1 MLVNFAPTSDVEHCL
16 CTRDPSPVNMYEAYH
31 SKITQT
37 FITKLMTTRCMSK
50 TKKNQARLGQNRN
63 NFEIIQ
69 S

>member
-16 CTRDPSPVNMYEAYH
+16 CTRDPSPVNMYEAYYL
-31 SKITQT
+31 KITQT
-37 FITKLMTTRCMSK
+37 FDTKLTIPRCMSK

-63 NFEIIQ
+63 NFKIIQ

>member
-16 CTRDPSPVNMYEAYH
+16 CTQDPSPVNMFEAYH

-50 TKKNQARLGQNRN
+50 TKKKSSTFGPEQK
-63 NFEIIQ
+63 
-69 S
+69 